1 MVTVNLNYL
10 TNRIFM
16 VDRLAALL
24 GHFSVSIR
32 TFQTGLLC
40 GVNAVDGKDSDGQLH
55 LLKTGK
61 VEVWHGE
68 SLAYCL
74 DQPTLLFYPR
84 PIAHR
89 FVTDTALGA
98 DFVCAHISFAGGAA
112 NPIANALPACV
123 CIPLSDLPD
132 SLSVLTLLFAEAET
146 DLCGRQTLMDRL
158 FEVLLVQLL
167 RHLMESGTT
176 NIGLLAGLAH
186 AQLRLAIV
194 AMHEQPQR
202 NWSVEQL
209 ARLAA
214 MSRSVF
220 SNKFRITVGETPA
233 SYLQRWRI
241 GLAQKWL
248 QNGQTLKLIAE
259 EAGYGS
265 ESALSRAFKAQC
277 GLSPKAW
284 LKEQI

>member
-1 MVTVNLNYL
+1 
-10 TNRIFM
+10 M

-32 TFQTGLLC
+32 TFQTGRLC
-40 GVNAVDGKDSDGQLH
+40 GVNALDGNDGFGQLH

-68 SLAYCL
+68 TKAYYL
-74 DQPTLLFYPR
+74 DAPTLLFYPR

-89 FVTDTALGA
+89 FVTDLVQGA
-98 DFVCAHISFAGGAA
+98 DFVCAHIAFEGGAA
-112 NPIANALPACV
+112 NPIANALPACI
-123 CIPLSDLPD
+123 CIPLSDLAD

-146 DLCGRQTLMDRL
+146 DLCGRQTLLDRL

-167 RHLMESGTT
+167 RHLMENGTT

-186 AQLRLAIV
+186 TQLRRAIV
-194 AMHEQPQR
+194 AMHQAPEQD
-202 NWSVEQL
+202 WSVEQL
-209 ARLAA
+209 ATLAG

-220 SNKFRITVGETPA
+220 SNKFRLMVGETPA

-241 GLAQKWL
+241 GLVQKWL
-248 QNGQTLKLIAE
+248 KNGQTLKLIAA

-265 ESALSRAFKAQC
+265 ESALSRAFKSQC
-277 GLSPKAW
+277 GLSPKEW
-284 LKEQI
+284 LKAT